1 MVILRIWHGY
11 TTPED
16 ADTYEALLNREIF
29 HGIEA
34 KAMPGFSG
42 IELLRRPLG
51 DEVEF
56 VTMMRFDSIDDVEA
70 FTGEDCEVAYV
81 PDAAR
86 KVLKRFD
93 ARSQHYEL
101 RESRN
106 YGSSTEAGRLAVAMG
121 READA

>member
-1 MVILRIWHGY
+1 MILRVWHGY
-11 TTPED
+11 TTPENGD
-16 ADTYEALLNREIF
+16 AYEALLRQEIF

-42 IELLRRPLG
+42 IELLRRKSG

-56 VTMMRFDSIDDVEA
+56 VTMMRFDTIDDVKA
-70 FTGEDCEVAYV
+70 FTGEDYELAYV
-81 PDAAR
+81 PDVAR

-101 RESRN
+101 RESRT
-106 YGSSTEAGRLAVAMG
+106 YGNPTEAGRLAVAMG